1 MPTYRITAPDG
12 RSFNVTGDGTADE
25 AIAHIQSQY
34 SAPKPVEKPID
45 HSAGGGRLS
54 IAGLDTGIN
63 TPQWLDRGLAGIG
76 KAVVDTGRG
85 IGQLV
90 APLADANASA
100 YASQH
105 GLPYQ
110 GNENQVAARQGV
122 TDSRQNDAPLMKT
135 GMGKLGNF
143 AGTAA
148 MIAPTMAIP
157 GANTV
162 TGAGLI
168 GAATGMI
175 QPAETGTERAMNVG
189 LGGAL
194 GAGAQYV
201 GQKVAQGVSNRLV
214 AREAKAVAD
223 KAQNVVRDATLKEAQ
238 AAGYVVPPTTTNPTM
253 INRLIEGAAGKI
265 TTAQAASMKNMGVT
279 NRLVRES
286 LGLADDAPL
295 TIQTLDE
302 IRKPAGQV
310 YEAIKNFG
318 DIAADGTYTSELK
331 QLVKSSDEILAAY
344 PDAKVGAAEEIGKLV
359 KSLQQDKVP
368 ASAAVEYLK
377 DLRAQASSNLSF
389 QAAADPAKKAL
400 GRAQRD
406 AAGALEDLIL
416 RNLKNGGQGDLA
428 MAFDKA
434 RTTIA
439 KTYSVQ
445 SALNESTG
453 NVVATA
459 LGSQLKRGKPLT
471 GGLRTAAKFARAFPK
486 VAKEVTESMPGVS
499 PLDLYGSL
507 IASGASGNPL
517 PMLYPAGRMAA
528 RGAQMTGLGQRMA
541 VPNYAPSAMGTRAL
555 QGARGLGQAAVP
567 LALSVQASQQ

>member
-1 MPTYRITAPDG
+1 MPTYRVTAPDG
-12 RSFNVTGDGTADE
+12 KTYKVTGDGTAEE
-25 AIAHIQSQY
+25 ALAHIQAQY
-34 SAPKPVEKPID
+34 KTPAKPEAPVDP
-45 HSAGGGRLS
+45 SAGGGTLRPFG
-54 IAGLDTGIN
+54 IDTGIN

-122 TDSRQNDAPLMKT
+122 ADSRQNDAPLMKT

-253 INRLIEGAAGKI
+253 LNRIVEGAAGKL
-265 TTAQAASMKNMGVT
+265 TTAQAASIKNQGVT
-279 NRLVRES
+279 NKLVRET
-286 LGLADDAPL
+286 LGIAEDTPL
-295 TIQTLDE
+295 TIETLNA

-310 YEAIKNFG
+310 YEAVKNVG
-318 DIAADGTYTSELK
+318 DIAADSAFKSELK
-331 QLVKSSDEILAAY
+331 SLVKSSDEILAAF
-344 PDAKVGAAEEIGKLV
+344 PEAKIASASDIAGVV
-359 KSLQQDKVP
+359 KSLDQDKFP
-368 ASAAVEYLK
+368 AAAAIEYLK
-377 DLRAQASSNLSF
+377 ELRAQASSNLSF

-406 AAGALEDLIL
+406 AAGALEDLVL
-416 RNLKNGGQGDLA
+416 RNLKAAGKADLA
-428 MAFDKA
+428 KSFDAA
-434 RTTIA
+434 RQTIA

-459 LGSQLKRGKPLT
+459 LGSQLKRGKPLS
-471 GGLRTAAKFARAFPK
+471 GGLKTAAKFARAFPK
-486 VAKEVTESMPGVS
+486 AAKEVTESMPGIS
-499 PLDLYGSL
+499 PLDFYG
-507 IASGASGNPL
+507 AGGASVLAGNPL
-517 PMLYPAGRMAA
+517 PMLYPLGRMAA
-528 RGAQMTGLGQRMA
+528 RGAQLTGLGQKLA
-541 VPNYAPSAMGTRAL
+541 VPTYAPSAMGTRAL